1 MLCLVLNDQHL
12 FEKKKKTK
20 QILSSVPNNSTVCCS
35 LDFVPKTLA
44 EVKIE
49 ERKKSKQIL
58 SKSPN
63 NSI

>member
-1 MLCLVLNDQHL
+1 MLCLVLNDQHQ
-12 FEKKKKTK
+12 FEKKNK

-49 ERKKSKQIL
+49 ERKN
-58 SKSPN
+58 N
-63 NSI
+63 NSGYSVI